1 MKNKFQ
7 IPSCQECPS
16 RKSSILDDLSQ
27 EDLDKI
33 SDVKGCNFFKK
44 GQIIF
49 QEGNHASGIYCIH
62 SGKIKLYRRGAE
74 GKEQIIRF
82 AKDGDII
89 GYRSILSTE
98 PLSASAS
105 ALEDTAV
112 CFIPKSF
119 FFEFISN
126 NPKFTMDLMKM
137 ACHELGEA
145 SKIITNLAQ
154 KSVRER
160 LAEVL
165 LILHSTFGA
174 DKDNILDV
182 TLTREELANMVGTAT
197 ESVIRLLSEF
207 KKDKL
212 IAMKGKSIQLLDMK
226 GLAHTGNV
234 YD

>member
-1 MKNKFQ
+1 M
-7 IPSCQECPS
+7 S
-16 RKSSILDDLSQ
+16 RPNSILNDLSSD
-27 EDLDKI
+27 DLDKI
-33 SDVKGCNFFKK
+33 SDIKGCNFFKK

-49 QEGNHASGIYCIH
+49 QEGNHASGIFCIH
-62 SGKIKLYRRGAE
+62 SGKVKLYRRGAE

-82 AKDGDII
+82 AKNSDII
-89 GYRSILSTE
+89 GYRSILSNE
-98 PLSASAS
+98 ALSASAS
-105 ALEDTAV
+105 ALEDTAA

-119 FFEFISN
+119 FFEFITK

-165 LILHSTFGA
+165 LILHKTFGS
-174 DKDNILDV
+174 DDSNTLEVI
-182 TLTREELANMVGTAT
+182 LTREELANMVGTAT

-207 KKDKL
+207 KKDGL